1 MRTALLLCCLACGAT
16 SIAPLFAVAVGQRTL
31 SLVDESRQRPVVT
44 ELWYPTEE
52 APTAAESQGFGPFVR
67 TPTRREGAICAGRH
81 PLVLVS
87 HGTGGG
93 RLTLE
98 WMAAGLAERG
108 YVVAAVD
115 HWGNTYDNVVPE
127 YFVKAWERPQ
137 DLSFALTQLLRDPRV
152 GPSID
157 PDRVFAI
164 GFSLG
169 GYSVLA
175 LAGASMDLD
184 ALYRFSETDEGR
196 RESRIPEFPQL
207 FEFMHEPA
215 TREKLFSEF
224 RRSPSVRDM
233 RIKAAVALAPAL
245 GQAFTH
251 PAQFDPARPPVLIL
265 AAEGDQ
271 IAPVKTN
278 AAHYHQ
284 LMPGSTFELLRG
296 DVGHFVFLNEAN
308 ADLQERMPGLFKDAP
323 SCDRRAVHERVL
335 QLASSFFA
343 RHAVGRADPPTPR

>member
-1 MRTALLLCCLACGAT
+1 
-16 SIAPLFAVAVGQRTL
+16 
-31 SLVDESRQRPVVT
+31 
-44 ELWYPTEE
+44 
-52 APTAAESQGFGPFVR
+52 
-67 TPTRREGAICAGRH
+67 
-81 PLVLVS
+81 
-87 HGTGGG
+87 
-93 RLTLE
+93 
-98 WMAAGLAERG
+98 
-108 YVVAAVD
+108 
-115 HWGNTYDNVVPE
+115 
-127 YFVKAWERPQ
+127 
-137 DLSFALTQLLRDPRV
+137 V

-184 ALYRFSETDEGR
+184 ALYRFSETEEGR
-196 RESRIPEFPQL
+196 LESRIPEFPEL
-207 FEFMHEPA
+207 FDFMHDPA
-215 TREKLFSEF
+215 TREGLFSDF
-224 RRSPSVRDM
+224 RRSPSVRDV
-233 RIKAAVALAPAL
+233 RFKAVVALAPAF

-265 AAEGDQ
+265 GAEADH

-296 DVGHFVFLNEAN
+296 DVGHFVFLNEAG
-308 ADLQERMPGLFKDAP
+308 AELQERMPGLFKDAP
-323 SCDRRAVHERVL
+323 ACDRRAVHERVL

-343 RHAVGRADPPTPR
+343 RHATGRVDPARPR